1 MSLLYLIFIIKIRIF
16 CSTHQEKYEDFQFDY
31 TLGKFSFITLK
42 HMEVDKSSV
51 DNDYLEVAINSKNK
65 NKNKNKN

>member
-1 MSLLYLIFIIKIRIF
+1 
-16 CSTHQEKYEDFQFDY
+16 
-31 TLGKFSFITLK
+31 
-42 HMEVDKSSV
+42 MEVDKSSV